1 MLIDLVDATRA
12 TSGGKAAQLA
22 ALLRAGL
29 AVPPGFVV
37 PMSAYEQA
45 VAGID
50 LVGAAREG
58 AHHARRVVEQVV
70 IALALVEEIAA
81 ALDRIGPQPS
91 DSYVAVRSSASTED
105 GNRTTAAGQHDTFL
119 GVRGAVQ
126 VVDAVR
132 RCWASL
138 WSERAVAY
146 RRHGSD
152 GPLAVP
158 PATAV
163 LVQRMVDADVG
174 GVLFTGAATR
184 IEASWGLG
192 ESVVGGRVTPD
203 AWLVTDAAIVHRAIG
218 VKTSRADRVGTH
230 VQTRPVPAADR
241 NRPCLRDQDVR
252 ELARVGQLIE
262 RALGGQQDVEWA
274 IADGQVWILQARP
287 ITADL
292 PEAAPAPTAPCP
304 ARVDLTGTPASPG
317 RATGPVRLV
326 RGPSDFARVRPG
338 DILVCRTTDP
348 AWTALFGVAAAVVTE
363 TGGLL
368 SHAAIVAR
376 EYGLPAVVAVPG
388 ATTALT
394 DGGVVAVDGNSGRV
408 VLTAN

>member
-1 MLIDLVDATRA
+1 VLIDLVDATRA
-12 TSGGKAAQLA
+12 TSGGKAEQLA

-45 VAGID
+45 LAGVD
-50 LVGAAREG
+50 VVGAARVG

-70 IALALVEEIAA
+70 LAPALVEEIAA
-81 ALDRIGPQPS
+81 AVDRIGPQPG

-105 GNRTTAAGQHDTFL
+105 GIEATAAGQHDTFL
-119 GVRGAVQ
+119 GVRGADQ
-126 VVDAVR
+126 VVEAVR

-152 GPLAVP
+152 GSLAVP

-163 LVQRMVDADVG
+163 LVQRLVEADVA

-203 AWLVTDAAIVHRAIG
+203 AWVVTDGVIVDRAVG
-218 VKTSRADRVGTH
+218 AKTSRTDLVGTN
-230 VQTRPVPAADR
+230 VQTRPVPPSDR
-241 NRPCLRDQDVR
+241 NRPCLPDQDVR
-252 ELARVGQLIE
+252 ELARVGRLIE
-262 RALGGQQDVEWA
+262 RVHGGRQDVEWA

-292 PEAAPAPTAPCP
+292 PEAAAAPTPACP
-304 ARVDLTGTPASPG
+304 GRVNLTGTPASPG

-326 RGPSDFARVRPG
+326 RGPSDFARLRTG

-376 EYGLPAVVAVPG
+376 EYGLPAVVAVTG
-388 ATTALT
+388 ATTVLR
-394 DGGVVAVDGNSGRV
+394 DGAMVAVDGSSGRV
-408 VLTAN
+408 VRTAD